1 MKEFYYE
8 LIVETDDFAELIE
21 NFLGDWCD
29 AVIEENGK
37 FITTYEYEPVN
48 VKDALLIYKKEL
60 EEMFGAKFVLTAEIT
75 QKKNEDWIE
84 SYKKS
89 VEPIQIGNYYVYAP
103 WHEPKA
109 GVKNFCI
116 EPSLAFGTGHHP
128 TTKNAMLFVQKYVKK
143 GGRLLDVGCGSGILA
158 LTAADMGAK
167 VDLCDTDAEA
177 VEVAKKV
184 FESNNLAYENIWA
197 GSADEA
203 KIEYDI
209 TVANIIT
216 DVLVMISKDL
226 KNRIKKGSKLIL
238 SGILEENEEKLKPFY
253 KDLTLIDRVCE
264 SEWVTLVY
272 EKQ

>member
-8 LIVETDDFAELIE
+8 LTVETSDFYELIE
-21 NFLGDWCD
+21 NFLGDWCE

-37 FITTYEYEPVN
+37 LITTYEHNPVD
-48 VKDALLIYKKEL
+48 VRDALLAYKAEL
-60 EEMFGAKFVLTAEIT
+60 EEMFGTKFVLSAEIV

-89 VEPIQIGNYYVYAP
+89 VEPVQIGDYYVYAP
-103 WHEPKA
+103 WHEPKS

-128 TTKNAMLFVQKYVKK
+128 TTKNAMLFVQKYIKSGNK
-143 GGRLLDVGCGSGILA
+143 MLDVGCGSGILA

-167 VDLCDTDAEA
+167 VDLCDTDEEA

-184 FESNNLAYENIWA
+184 FAANNQSYANIWT
-197 GSADEA
+197 GSANEA
-203 KIEYDI
+203 NFEYDM
-209 TVANIIT
+209 VLANIIT
-216 DVLVMISKDL
+216 DVLVMIAKDL
-226 KNRIKKGSKLIL
+226 KKALKTGGKLVL
-238 SGILEENEEKLKPFY
+238 SGILEEHEEKLSAYY

-272 EKQ
+272 EKN

>member
-8 LIVETDDFAELIE
+8 LVVETSDFYELIE

-37 FITTYEYEPVN
+37 LVTTYEYEPVN
-48 VKDALLIYKKEL
+48 VKEALLIYKGEL
-60 EEMFGAKFVLTAEIT
+60 EEMFGTKIILSAQIS

-84 SYKKS
+84 AYKKG

-109 GVKNFCI
+109 GVRNFLI

-143 GGRLLDVGCGSGILA
+143 GDALLDVGCGSGILA
-158 LTAADMGAK
+158 LTAADIGAN
-167 VDLCDTDAEA
+167 VDLCDSDAEA
-177 VEVAKKV
+177 VEVAKSV
-184 FESNNLAYENIWA
+184 FEANNLSYQSIWA

-226 KNRIKKGSKLIL
+226 KKTLKKGGKLIL
-238 SGILEENEEKLKPFY
+238 SGILEENEAKLKAFY
-253 KDLTLIDRVCE
+253 GDLTLLDRVCE

-272 EKQ
+272 EKN

>member
-8 LIVETDDFAELIE
+8 LVVETSDFYELIE

-37 FITTYEYEPVN
+37 LVTTYEYEPVN
-48 VKDALLIYKKEL
+48 VKEALLIYKGEL
-60 EEMFGAKFVLTAEIT
+60 EEMFGTKIILSAQIT

-84 SYKKS
+84 AYKKG

-103 WHEPKA
+103 WHEPKT
-109 GVKNFCI
+109 GVRNFLI

-143 GGRLLDVGCGSGILA
+143 GDALLDVGCGSGILA
-158 LTAADMGAK
+158 LTAADIGAN
-167 VDLCDTDAEA
+167 VDLCDSDAEA
-177 VEVAKKV
+177 VEVAKSV
-184 FESNNLAYENIWA
+184 FEANNLSYQSIWA

-226 KNRIKKGSKLIL
+226 KKTLKKGGKLIL
-238 SGILEENEEKLKPFY
+238 SGILEENEAKLKAFY
-253 KDLTLIDRVCE
+253 GDLALLDRVCE

-272 EKQ
+272 EKN